1 MSWAIILPLLLKA
14 APFIAIIAGF
24 LGYGKYKERVG
35 AQKVRAEQAKADQRS
50 RDIADD
56 VQSDIG
62 SMSPEQ
68 IDAELRKRAQR

>member
-1 MSWAIILPLLLKA
+1 MTALAVSLLIK
-14 APFIAIIAGF
+14 FWWVIAGVGGA
-24 LGYGKYKERVG
+24 LWWGIRQRRAGAASER
-35 AQKVRAEQAKADQRS
+35 AKQAKADQRV

-68 IDAELRKRAQR
+68 IEAELRRRAKK